1 MNNNRHRARQY
12 LAPIVVAGLG
22 YLLFFVTT
30 LDAAVS
36 VNDQVCKTGKE
47 VLLEAKVKRG
57 FIGSGGERAEFFVNN
72 KSIGRTLSGG
82 DGYAFFPFVPEKEGI
97 YKIKVK
103 VRDKDAEGIL
113 LSTRPERGI
122 VVIDVAGSIFEFR
135 YIVMKS
141 LRPGASKAIK
151 KISRRYH
158 IVYLWQGMFSKEAIR
173 EWLKKY
179 DIPVMPLLNI
189 RSIEEL
195 KEQGFFF
202 KAVIGGPA
210 AIELFKDSKTKL
222 YSFEDIEGSTELKDW
237 DHAGR
242 VLR

>member
-1 MNNNRHRARQY
+1 MGRACR
-12 LAPIVVAGLG
+12 GLRPLFFIL
-22 YLLFFVTT
+22 YFLLFTPN
-30 LDAAVS
+30 LDAAIS

-47 VLLEAKVKRG
+47 ILLEAEVKRG
-57 FIGSGGERAEFFVNN
+57 FIRSGGERVEFFVNN

-103 VRDKDAEGIL
+103 VRDEDAEGML
-113 LSTRPERGI
+113 LSIKPEKGI
-122 VVIDVAGSIFEFR
+122 VVIDVEGSIFEFR
-135 YIVMKS
+135 YIGMKS
-141 LRPGASKAIK
+141 PRPGASKAIK
-151 KISRRYH
+151 RISRRYH
-158 IVYLWQGMFSKEAIR
+158 IVYLWQGMINKKALR
-173 EWLKKY
+173 EWLEKY

-189 RSIEEL
+189 RSIEDL

-237 DHAGR
+237 DYVRR
-242 VLR
+242 VLK